1 MIPLLLVAVSSFL
14 LLIYLFLNFLN
25 HVEPARVDVSFL
37 RQKNLYLLHILEI
50 LESPDYR
57 LLSKQS
63 RKYRDH
69 LFVSYAR
76 NLNQDIRELAGLP
89 LGASALLY
97 YLFFRF
103 LYTVLMLKHKIYS
116 NAHDLRLL
124 AGIELMLVKNM
135 AAVRGSL

>member
-1 MIPLLLVAVSSFL
+1 MIPLLLVAVCSFS

-25 HVEPARVDVSFL
+25 HVEPAKVDVSFL
-37 RQKNLYLLHILEI
+37 RRKNLYLLHILEI

-69 LFVSYAR
+69 LFVSYAG

-89 LGASALLY
+89 LGASARLY
-97 YLFFRF
+97 YVFFRF
-103 LYTVLMLKHKIYS
+103 FYTVLTLKHKIYS
-116 NAHDLRLL
+116 SAYDLRLL

-135 AAVRGSL
+135 AVAKGSL